1 MTNRR
6 ELSGMLHEMTA
17 PNDAVD
23 TPGRAED
30 GGREL
35 FATRAGFVLAAA
47 GSAIGLGNMWRFPYQ
62 TAEGGGAAFVVLY
75 LAMTFVLGVPLMIAE
90 LIAGRHTRR
99 SPIGALRAVAGRRWA
114 PLGVLFVI
122 TPLLILS
129 YFSVIAGWTLR
140 YALDAVVGFDPEP
153 AERYGEIATGAPAIL
168 YHLVL
173 MALTIA
179 IVATGV
185 RKGLERMAL
194 VLMPPLC
201 LLLAG
206 LATWAATLAGS
217 REGYAFYLRPSAGSL
232 LDSTV
237 LQQAASQAFLSLSV
251 GMGVMITYG
260 SYLKRREDAG
270 AQAVVVCL
278 ADFSVAFVGGLV
290 VFPVIFALG
299 FSEQISA
306 STMGALFIS
315 IPGAFLEMGAAGRVV
330 GCAFFLALAVAGL
343 TSLVSLLEVAV
354 ASLID
359 ELDLGRKPAALG
371 AGAVAA
377 VMGLAPALSQNALG
391 VIDQVAGNLLVVAG
405 ALGVSLVV
413 GWAMKEPMA
422 ELVLGASPFFRR
434 VAPGAIFTIRYL
446 VPPLTA
452 WVLWLSLRQTWAMI
466 F

>member
-1 MTNRR
+1 MRQAASAR
-6 ELSGMLHEMTA
+6 
-17 PNDAVD
+17 
-23 TPGRAED
+23 ED

-35 FATRAGFVLAAA
+35 FRSRLGFVLAAA

-90 LIAGRHTRR
+90 LIAGRRTRR
-99 SPIGALRAVAGRRWA
+99 SPIGALRAAAGRGWL
-114 PLGVLFVI
+114 PVGVLFVI

-140 YALDAVVGFDPEP
+140 YALDALLGFDPQP
-153 AERYGEIATGAPAIL
+153 AERYAEIATGAPAIL

-173 MALTIA
+173 MAMTIG
-179 IVATGV
+179 IVMTGV
-185 RKGLERMAL
+185 RKGIERMAL
-194 VLMPPLC
+194 VLMPILF

-206 LATWAATLAGS
+206 LAAWASTLAGS
-217 REGYAFYLRPSAGSL
+217 APGYSFYLRPSLDSL
-232 LDSTV
+232 LDPAV
-237 LQQAASQAFLSLSV
+237 IQQAASQAFLSLSV

-260 SYLKRREDAG
+260 SYLSRRENVG

-315 IPGAFLEMGAAGRVV
+315 IPGAFLEMGAV
-330 GCAFFLALAVAGL
+330 GQLVGFAFFLALAVAGL
-343 TSLVSLLEVAV
+343 TSSVSLLEVAV
-354 ASLID
+354 SSLID
-359 ELDLGRKPAALG
+359 ELDLGRKRAALG
-371 AGAVAA
+371 AGLIAAAIGLVPAV
-377 VMGLAPALSQNALG
+377 SQDALG

-405 ALGVSLVV
+405 ALGMALVV
-413 GWAMKEPMA
+413 GWAMKDPLP
-422 ELVLGASPFFRR
+422 ELRLGASPFFRR

-452 WVLWLSLRQTWAMI
+452 WILWLSLRQTAAVL